1 MITYIVTVH
10 SMQIEELNKQLKEM
24 QNATASS
31 LEEAKLTL
39 IGQILALR

>member
-1 MITYIVTVH
+1 MYYIITVH
-10 SMQIEELNKQLKEM
+10 PMQIEELTKQLKEM

-39 IGQILALR
+39 NGQIIALW